1 MNLHEYQA
9 KNLLKVY
16 GITTPNHI
24 VASTTKEA
32 EMATSML
39 EGDTFAIKAQ
49 IHAGGRG
56 KSGGVRIISC
66 ASEAKEFTELWLGK
80 NLTTYQN
87 KPFGQPVHRILVE
100 ETVAINQELY
110 FSLLVDRQTEQIML
124 ICSPAGGTEIEDLSL
139 NNPDLIHK
147 VGVSIDEEFSD
158 ISLDKLCKALKLN
171 NISSEALKS
180 LTKNS
185 LKLFTENDLS
195 LLEIN
200 PLVVNKDMNLIAL
213 DCKMTIDSNALFKH
227 PHVIDLQDWTQIDHK
242 EAEAHH
248 AGLNYIALEGN
259 IGCMVNGAG
268 LAMATMDLIKL
279 SGGEPANF
287 LDVGGSATA
296 DTVSKAFKIL
306 LSDSN
311 VKVVLVNIFGG
322 IMRCDIIA
330 NGIVAAIQEV
340 GIQIPIVVRLEG
352 TNVELGKEI
361 LKHSNLNI
369 ISVDSLTDA
378 STMSVNLADEA
389 C

>member
-9 KNLLKVY
+9 KNLLKAY

-39 EGDTFAIKAQ
+39 DGDTFAIKAQ

-158 ISLDKLCKALKLN
+158 LSLDKLC
-171 NISSEALKS
+171 
-180 LTKNS
+180 
-185 LKLFTENDLS
+185 LS
-195 LLEIN
+195 LIH
-200 PLVVNKDMNLIAL
+200 I
-213 DCKMTIDSNALFKH
+213 
-227 PHVIDLQDWTQIDHK
+227 
-242 EAEAHH
+242 
-248 AGLNYIALEGN
+248 
-259 IGCMVNGAG
+259 
-268 LAMATMDLIKL
+268 
-279 SGGEPANF
+279 
-287 LDVGGSATA
+287 
-296 DTVSKAFKIL
+296 
-306 LSDSN
+306 
-311 VKVVLVNIFGG
+311 
-322 IMRCDIIA
+322 
-330 NGIVAAIQEV
+330 
-340 GIQIPIVVRLEG
+340 
-352 TNVELGKEI
+352 
-361 LKHSNLNI
+361 
-369 ISVDSLTDA
+369 
-378 STMSVNLADEA
+378 
-389 C
+389 